1 MSGSPT
7 VVIVVVR
14 TVVSSQCETAA
25 LPALPHTRRSC
36 ADDRMRQGW
45 RSHHLVTS
53 KTPFT
58 QPTESQ
64 TLRNEVAL
72 DQATIPA
79 LCSPARRR
87 PRRYGT
93 GEQADGKL
101 PDYGPG
107 RQAGICAA
115 IWACGCTLRC
125 SQGRWYLKGTAPLSE
140 HQPGGSQCR
149 GGGRNPFKGTA
160 IRHQSGLRWRQAAA
174 QDRRADRIPPGARA
188 AV

>member
-1 MSGSPT
+1 
-7 VVIVVVR
+7 V
-14 TVVSSQCETAA
+14 AA
-25 LPALPHTRRSC
+25 INV
-36 ADDRMRQGW
+36 
-45 RSHHLVTS
+45 VTS
-53 KTPFT
+53 KTSFT
-58 QPTESQ
+58 QSRSGSQ

-140 HQPGGSQCR
+140 PSARRNAASDLAVHLVNATRVLGELTRLGGSRRRPCCAGSLPR
-149 GGGRNPFKGTA
+149 RDLCDEALDSDAFVE
-160 IRHQSGLRWRQAAA
+160 AAEKLVVPRT
-174 QDRRADRIPPGARA
+174 DHRPLCCS
-188 AV
+188 